1 LSDEHTNAVDDLH
14 YVQIRYPRGDRW
26 ITIAREKARHAAA
39 RRAALAFPEV
49 VDADGR
55 HAMQVR
61 VIGRAQL
68 GADHGQAALRRA
80 EEDLLQ
86 THRANPVPARTST
99 SMSARRPC

>member
-1 LSDEHTNAVDDLH
+1 LSDEHTIAVDDLH

-61 VIGRAQL
+61 VIRRAQL
-68 GADHGQAALRRA
+68 GADDGQAALRRA
-80 EEDLLQ
+80 EEDLLH
-86 THRANPVPARTST
+86 TPRADPVPARASAST
-99 SMSARRPC
+99 SARRPC